1 MRRFQIFA
9 ILGTLVLTLAAFAYY
24 YGFAITVI
32 LIVSILNYTMSMKSF
47 KTLKKL
53 IVESQNVLGENDKKL
68 LKKIQSLED
77 KVDG

>member
-9 ILGTLVLTLAAFAYY
+9 ILGLILTTFAAFAYY

-32 LIVSILNYTMSMKSF
+32 LIVSMRSF

-53 IVESQNVLGENDKKL
+53 IVEAQNVLGENDKKL
-68 LKKIQSLED
+68 LKKIQSIED